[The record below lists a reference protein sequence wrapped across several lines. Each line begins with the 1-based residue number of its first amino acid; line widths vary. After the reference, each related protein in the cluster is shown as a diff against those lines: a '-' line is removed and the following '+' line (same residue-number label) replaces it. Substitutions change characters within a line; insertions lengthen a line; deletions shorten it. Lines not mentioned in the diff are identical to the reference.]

1 MANRYT
7 TNPVADLGTVDY
19 STSLV
24 LQRKLVELVKKGE
37 IGDVL
42 LILDHPPV
50 FTVGRGKKPENY
62 SGVEVVET
70 ERGGD
75 VTYHGPGQLVVYPI
89 IDLEKNEIGGA
100 RKLVRLIEEV
110 AITSIGKFGYTV
122 RAGDEPGIW
131 FDDKKVASIG
141 LAIRGNVS
149 FHGISINISEEV
161 LGGFA
166 KINPCG
172 LDPEKIG
179 FVRIDRSAIK
189 RELID
194 NFEKLIHPFE
204 EVDASFFDGMI

>member
-19 STSLV
+19 SASLV

-89 IDLEKNEIGGA
+89 IDLEKNEINGA
-100 RKLVRLIEEV
+100 RKLVHLIEEIV
-110 AITSIGKFGYTV
+110 IASIGKFGYTV
-122 RAGDEPGIW
+122 IVGDEPGVW
-131 FDDKKVASIG
+131 SDGKKVASIG
-141 LAIRGNVS
+141 LAIKGNVS

-161 LGGFA
+161 LDGFS

-172 LDPEKIG
+172 LDPKKIG
-179 FVRIDRSAIK
+179 FVKIDRSAIK
-189 RELID
+189 RELIE
-194 NFEKLIHPFE
+194 NFEKSIHPFE
-204 EVDASFFDGMI
+204 EVDAGFFDGMI